1 MKLIKTKPLTEEE
14 QIDIDKG
21 FEQYLQSCPVI
32 PSRID
37 SKTGALVISKEEW
50 DDWD

>member
-1 MKLIKTKPLTEEE
+1 MKLIKTKSLTEEE

-32 PSRID
+32 GYSD
-37 SKTGALVISKEEW
+37 LKLHATVLSKEEYDNW
-50 DDWD
+50 G